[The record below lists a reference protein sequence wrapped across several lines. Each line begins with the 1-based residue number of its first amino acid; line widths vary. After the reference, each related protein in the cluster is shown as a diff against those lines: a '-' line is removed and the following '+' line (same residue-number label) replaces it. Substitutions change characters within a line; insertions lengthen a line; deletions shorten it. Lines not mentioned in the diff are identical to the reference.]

1 MGLSSSQARLLSLTG
16 RMHDIEY
23 KAQKLE
29 AQKLQMANESAHV
42 YQEYEDALN
51 KTKIQLKQIGSDGN
65 IQFIDATYNNLIAAG
80 YKLSTSGVL
89 AVSKADLDYFN
100 TTADGNAI
108 EFACLKSGYCQKS
121 GNKIVLSS
129 DTSKVC
135 IFTQAQLK
143 AQAGTT
149 DTKVL
154 MTDINVTESMGTLQ
168 GTLDGNGH
176 TLTSTVNNTVFT
188 ELSGATVKNIN
199 LVFNNSKGGL
209 AHTATGNTTIDNVN
223 LSGGMTVTSRPK
235 ENHSTATGA
244 LIDTVQSGAA
254 INISNVTSNTDI
266 EAVNI
271 NYVGGLVGQNNGG
284 QITISNAN
292 VTGNISGGNQV
303 GGILG
308 GQGWY
313 SDELS
318 AYNNISATISNVSFE
333 GSVTASRGIAGGLV
347 GVSWSNLTIENSCSD
362 ASVEATNTVE
372 GASAGGIVG
381 SVCPKTS
388 NVKIEI
394 DNCYSTDKDIY
405 AKGTTDDCN
414 YEGSII
420 GSINNGSQSYPE
432 VTNCTSYNTTDKI
445 SGADSFGDLDDMSA
459 TPNEDIVNNVDAG
472 LSDGA
477 SLNLKYSPEGK
488 SGYSHYYEIGKAI
501 ESGNYF
507 LIEGRENDS
516 NWLAEMINN
525 AFIML
530 SKFDVNTGNY
540 YDVNVATD
548 TNLQEVSSDVDLRKA
563 EAKYEADMRKINNKD
578 KKFDTD
584 IAALEQERNA
594 IKTEMDTLKTVAKD
608 NVDRTFKL
616 FS

>member
-42 YQEYEDALN
+42 YQEYENALN
-51 KTKIQLKQIGSDGN
+51 RTKIQLKQMGSDGST
-65 IQFIDATYNNLIAAG
+65 QFIDATYNNLIAAG
-80 YKLSTSGVL
+80 YKLSSSGAI
-89 AVSKADLDYFN
+89 AVSKTDLDYFN

-154 MTDINVTESMGTLQ
+154 MTDINVTESMGTLK

-176 TLTSTVNNTVFT
+176 TLTSTVKNTVFT
-188 ELSGATVKNIN
+188 TLSGATVKNIN

-209 AHTATGNTTIDNVN
+209 ANTATGNTNIENVN
-223 LSGGMTVTSRPK
+223 LSGVIDSSSLYNNVGGLIGTSK
-235 ENHSTATGA
+235 GTT
-244 LIDTVQSGAA
+244 I
-254 INISNVTSNTDI
+254 IKNITSNTDVKGNSSTI
-266 EAVNI
+266 A
-271 NYVGGLVGQNNGG
+271 GGLVGQNNGG
-284 QITISNAN
+284 QITFSNAN

-313 SDELS
+313 SGNPGD
-318 AYNNISATISNVSFE
+318 YNNISATISNVSFE
-333 GSVTASRGIAGGLV
+333 GSVNAQKGIAGGLV
-347 GVSWSNLTIENSCSD
+347 GVSWANLTIENSCSD
-362 ASVEATNTVE
+362 ASVEATNTGVS
-372 GASAGGIVG
+372 ASAGGIVG
-381 SVCPKTS
+381 SIQPKTS
-388 NVKIEI
+388 EVIIKI
-394 DNCYSTDKDIY
+394 DNCYSGNKSIY
-405 AKGTTDDCN
+405 AKGTTDN
-414 YEGSII
+414 YNYAGSII
-420 GSINNGSQSYPE
+420 GSVNAASQSEPIVE
-432 VTNCTSYNTTDKI
+432 DCTSYNDTLPI
-445 SGADSFGDLDDMSA
+445 AGASLDNNLKQPA
-459 TPNEDIVNNVDAG
+459 TLDTDIVNNVDAG
-472 LSDGA
+472 MSDGA
-477 SLNLKYSPEGK
+477 SLSTEYSPEGT

-507 LIEGRENDS
+507 LVEGKENDS
-516 NWLAEMINN
+516 NWLSEMINS
-525 AFIML
+525 AFIIL
-530 SKFDVNTGNY
+530 SKMDISTGEY

-548 TNLQEVSSDVDLRKA
+548 TSLQEVSDDTELKKA

-584 IAALEQERNA
+584 LAALEQERNA